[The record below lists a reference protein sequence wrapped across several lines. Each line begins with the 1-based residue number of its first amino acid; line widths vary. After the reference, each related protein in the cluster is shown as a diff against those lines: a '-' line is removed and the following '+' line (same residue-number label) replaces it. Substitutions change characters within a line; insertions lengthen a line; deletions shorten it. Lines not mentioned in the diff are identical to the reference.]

1 MESVK
6 KNTSGTLFV
15 FEVIRFQKKLL
26 NLKEHPIPSL
36 GLPVVLHRESFC
48 VMGQRPVTPSTSA
61 RKWVRKRPRF
71 SRLACLCIFAKH
83 KNQMLASVIAMRA
96 RARLSAY
103 AFALRATPCG
113 SDIGL
118 QAILHHSPF
127 RCLCYFCR
135 HSGLRAGIIL
145 QFSGHPR
152 EGEDP

>member
-1 MESVK
+1 MK
-6 KNTSGTLFV
+6 KNTLGTLFI
-15 FEVIRFQKKLL
+15 FEVIRFQKNLL

-48 VMGQRPVTPSTSA
+48 VIGPSGHN
-61 RKWVRKRPRF
+61 
-71 SRLACLCIFAKH
+71 AKH
-83 KNQMLASVIAMRA
+83 YGSEMGPQAAPLLSPCVFVYFRGAQKPNASLVITMRA
-96 RARLSAY
+96 WARLSPY